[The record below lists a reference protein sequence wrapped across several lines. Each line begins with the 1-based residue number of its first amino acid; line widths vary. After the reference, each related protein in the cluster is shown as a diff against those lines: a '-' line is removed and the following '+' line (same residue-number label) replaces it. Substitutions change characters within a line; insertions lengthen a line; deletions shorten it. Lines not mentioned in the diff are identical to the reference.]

1 MHVITN
7 RKRRGN
13 KTYTYTQI
21 VRSYR
26 NAQGISTHKVLA
38 SFPELSQL
46 KVDNLRAA
54 LKASGQGKAVILA
67 EEVAQK
73 LQPNFV
79 VANLRY
85 LDVAVVLNFWH
96 SSGVHQLLSRQV
108 ARQMRQSEVKMPVV
122 DVIAALTIHRCV
134 APGSKLAATRWYPT
148 TALPELQAIP
158 LGSFNN
164 TRVHRALEVLEQ
176 VEEPLQEHLAKEV
189 QEREGAFVSL
199 FLDITNTWFEGRG
212 PPMASKGLVK
222 EGMFKRRIG
231 IALLCDR
238 RGLPLRWKTLP
249 GSYHEATVMP
259 ELVTE
264 IAKLDWVGQTPV
276 VIDRIMGRAGA
287 VELLAGSGLRFVTA
301 LPVDEYD
308 SHTNRIPHQVFAE
321 LEIAATDSS
330 HASDLRLVRK
340 AAERADLV
348 KVSKKRYVLDLG
360 VLPKGE
366 GVERTVRQASAP
378 QRAHHS
384 RVVKAL
390 KLARTL
396 GEERETGVAKT
407 IPALAKRHRRGTVT
421 IKNHLRLLKLTPQ
434 LQERILA
441 GEIDGA
447 TIGALDKIARLPRP
461 QQAAAFDRLCE
472 TVTQTPSRQPRRNRN
487 EKEEDAPPI
496 ELRYV
501 VHFNPELLIEKRRKA
516 LGKLRELDAF
526 VSDLNR
532 RLRSPSSRREEASV
546 RAEVEGVLRQKK
558 LVSVFDVDVE
568 PVPDQSTPTWVVH
581 LRRNEKAWSLRRRY
595 DGFNVVVAAPELPH
609 SAQELVELYYAK
621 DMVEKDIQ
629 TIKSEEDLRPLRHR
643 TDPKVRAHVS
653 VCMFGLHLIRTMELR
668 LREAGTPT
676 TASAAFE
683 TLDTCHL
690 NQCIDPR
697 SGAYTITRAT
707 DEQQALLH
715 ALDLD
720 YLSRDKVMAEQITPR

>member
-7 RKRRGN
+7 KKRRGN
-13 KTYTYTQI
+13 RTYTYTQI

-26 NAQGISTHKVLA
+26 NARGISTHKVLA
-38 SFPELSQL
+38 SFPELTQL
-46 KVDNLRAA
+46 EVDNLKVAI
-54 LKASGQGKAVILA
+54 KASRESKAVILA
-67 EEVAQK
+67 EDVAQK
-73 LQPNFV
+73 LQPYSV

-96 SSGVHQLLSRQV
+96 RCGVGQLLSRLV
-108 ARQMRQSEVKMPVV
+108 SRLVRQSEVKMPVV

-148 TALPELQAIP
+148 TALPELQAVP

-176 VEEPLQEHLAKEV
+176 VEEPLQERLAKDAK
-189 QEREGAFVSL
+189 EREGAFVSL

-212 PPMASKGLVK
+212 PPMASKGRVK
-222 EGMFKRRIG
+222 EGPVKQRIG
-231 IALLCDR
+231 IALLCDQ

-259 ELVTE
+259 ELVTK
-264 IAKLDWVGQTPV
+264 IAALEWVGQTPV

-308 SHTNRIPHQVFAE
+308 SHTNRIPHQVFTE
-321 LEIAATDSS
+321 LEIAATDAS
-330 HASDLRLVRK
+330 HDSDLRLVRK
-340 AAERADLV
+340 AAKRAGLV
-348 KVSKKRYVLDLG
+348 QVSKKRYVLDLG

-366 GVERTVRQASAP
+366 GVERTVSRAKSPPRA
-378 QRAHHS
+378 QRS

-390 KLARTL
+390 ELARTL
-396 GEERETGVAKT
+396 GEERKTGVAKT
-407 IPALAKRHRRGTVT
+407 IPALAKRHRRGAMT
-421 IKNHLRLLKLTPQ
+421 IKRHLRLLKLTLR

-441 GEIDGA
+441 GEVDGA
-447 TIGALDKIARLPRP
+447 TIGALDKIARLPRSK
-461 QQAAAFDRLCE
+461 QAAAFDRLCE
-472 TVTQTPSRQPRRNRN
+472 TVTQTPSRRPRRNRHD
-487 EKEEDAPPI
+487 EEEEAPPI
-496 ELRYV
+496 KLRYV

-546 RAEVEGVLRQKK
+546 RAEVEGVLRQMK

-568 PVPDQSTPTWVVH
+568 PVPEQSTPTWVVH
-581 LRRNEKAWSLRRRY
+581 LRRDDEAWKRRRRY
-595 DGFNVVVAAPELPH
+595 DGFNVIVAEPELPH
-609 SAQELVELYYAK
+609 RAQELVELYFAK

-629 TIKSEEDLRPLRHR
+629 TIKSEVALRPLRHR
-643 TDPKVRAHVS
+643 TNSKVCAHVTL
-653 VCMFGLHLIRTMELR
+653 CMLALLLMRTMEQR
-668 LREAGTPT
+668 LREAETPT
-676 TASAAFE
+676 TAPATFE
-683 TLDTCHL
+683 TLATCHL
-690 NQCIDPR
+690 NQCIDSR
-697 SGAYTITRAT
+697 AGAYTITRPT
-707 DEQQALLH
+707 DEQQALLR

-720 YLSRDKVMAEQITPR
+720 YLFDDEVMAEQITPR